1 MCGCFRQFRCSVLW
15 EGFLPQQKL
24 DWSGSWRHQPE
35 QLDVFFARRPEVAPS
50 PCCIGHLRAF
60 IIADQSCDL
69 WNSSKALQGLRALF
83 KQVFLLVFWMWAEYS
98 ISQCIFITTILCYVE
113 ATFRTWSGLLV
124 LGITKLAEDGLVES
138 SVKRRHFEQHHCL
151 MWKCCLVV
159 KSHRAVAVPKCHRL
173 PGFKAHNIWVFY
185 NTASALSTSDYKVVT
200 VVVKIS
206 GCNSL
211 LHICGRSSSWR
222 RALHLFQ
229 SLPEGSLQQTVQ
241 SIGAITAAFS
251 QVGLLGGLN
260 PRSDAW
266 IPSCQHAFPQ
276 IGSQFVTWNAGFGWQ
291 P

>member
-1 MCGCFRQFRCSVLW
+1 MGRVQYISVY
-15 EGFLPQQKL
+15 
-24 DWSGSWRHQPE
+24 
-35 QLDVFFARRPEVAPS
+35 FF
-50 PCCIGHLRAF
+50 
-60 IIADQSCDL
+60 
-69 WNSSKALQGLRALF
+69 
-83 KQVFLLVFWMWAEYS
+83 
-98 ISQCIFITTILCYVE
+98 TTILCYVE

-138 SVKRRHFEQHHCL
+138 SVKRRHFEQHHCF

-173 PGFKAHNIWVFY
+173 PGFKAYNIWGFY
-185 NTASALSTSDYKVVT
+185 STASALSPSDYKVVT
-200 VVVKIS
+200 VVAKIS

-266 IPSCQHAFPQ
+266 IQVANIPFRRLVPNLSHGMLDLVDSHSTDAQLVWSTFYPYMKYYTCAFFFVRQLGGLPWMEQVQHCSFLSPFLGEICLRFCCLPRQ
-276 IGSQFVTWNAGFGWQ
+276 QCGSMQ
-291 P
+291 PT